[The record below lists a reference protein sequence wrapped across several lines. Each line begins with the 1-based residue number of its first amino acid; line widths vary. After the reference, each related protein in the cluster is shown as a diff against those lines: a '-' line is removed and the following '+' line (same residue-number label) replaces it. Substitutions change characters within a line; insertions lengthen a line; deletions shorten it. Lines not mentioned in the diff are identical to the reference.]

1 MTVDT
6 SHIPSELLGMSI
18 RSSWLGE
25 TQEHVLRVCAQGV
38 WIEGSEAQ
46 RLLLYDIVPL
56 SNLAAVDF

>member
-1 MTVDT
+1 MMVDT
-6 SHIPSELLGMSI
+6 SHTPSELLGMNI
-18 RSSWLGE
+18 RSSWLGGI
-25 TQEHVLRVCAQGV
+25 QEHVLRVCAQGV